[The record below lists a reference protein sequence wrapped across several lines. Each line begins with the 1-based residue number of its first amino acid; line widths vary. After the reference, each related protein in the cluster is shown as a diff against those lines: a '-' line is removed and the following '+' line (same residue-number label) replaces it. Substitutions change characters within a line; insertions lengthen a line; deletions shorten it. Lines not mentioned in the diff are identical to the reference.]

1 MENSSFILVLA
12 LMLLLITY
20 YAIFLHIFAKKRRDL
35 INDYEKLLSLK
46 DWYQKISDE
55 ASRSYIVES
64 VEKRGQELISQF
76 NVLNDNLIQIQQQ
89 HKNLQEKQKK
99 LHNSL
104 LEEQKILNEYFEN
117 YS

>member
-1 MENSSFILVLA
+1 MENLSPTLYIVI
-12 LMLLLITY
+12 LLLIIIY
-20 YAIFLHIFAKKRRDL
+20 YSVSMFFFDRKRQGL

-46 DWYQKISDE
+46 DWYEKISDE